1 MVNPILLKAAPYG
14 IAVLLAGGWWIGH
27 NRAEQ
32 EKGAL
37 RERLRVTDSSLAVAE
52 KRAPKID
59 SIVRTDTVRLRRIE
73 TRTVTLLDTL
83 LHSDTVVLT
92 RRESVL
98 VFVADSLVRSC
109 RATVD
114 ALTDQCANLRERL
127 RLTEIQRDSYRRL
140 VPSGF
145 TTNAKMGTAIAVGF
159 ALCKYVLCPKRQ

>member
-1 MVNPILLKAAPYG
+1 MMSPLLLKAAPYG

-27 NRAEQ
+27 NRAER

-37 RERLRVTDSSLAVAE
+37 RERLRVTDSSLAVAV
-52 KRAPKID
+52 KRAPRID
-59 SIVRTDTVRLRRIE
+59 SIVKVDTVKLRRVE
-73 TRTVTLLDTL
+73 TRTITLLDTL

-92 RRESVL
+92 KRESVL
-98 VFVADSLVRSC
+98 VFVADSLVRQC

-145 TTNAKMGTAIAVGF
+145 STNAKLGTAVAVGL
-159 ALCKYVLCPKRQ
+159 ALCKWLLCPKPE